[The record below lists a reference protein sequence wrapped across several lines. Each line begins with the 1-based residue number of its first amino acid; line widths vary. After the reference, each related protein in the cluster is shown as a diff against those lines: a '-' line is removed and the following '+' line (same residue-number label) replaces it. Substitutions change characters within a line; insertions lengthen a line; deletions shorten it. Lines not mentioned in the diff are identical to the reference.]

1 MMGTSSPCLTTC
13 ADPYLLA
20 REGPWSSCWHR
31 GVSRAWWLGLPDLSN
46 HLAWPR
52 PGRESRPAEVHGK
65 SRAWVEKSV
74 LSRYN
79 SLSPISGLYPG
90 PLYNLQPPPGHLG
103 RCLCKKAPQPPA
115 MPPIPNTQFL
125 LTASRQSQG
134 PGPSSWS
141 LFPRPHPSLGTTFPV
156 STLCTFFSE
165 LLRGFSLKTMK
176 RNLQTGGSILS
187 WVCMEGK
194 KRQRGG

>member
-1 MMGTSSPCLTTC
+1 MSVGHGGWVCQTCQTIWPGHGQVGKADQQRFMERAGPGWRRVSCQDTIPCLLFP
-13 ADPYLLA
+13 AFIRAPYII
-20 REGPWSSCWHR
+20 
-31 GVSRAWWLGLPDLSN
+31 SR
-46 HLAWPR
+46 
-52 PGRESRPAEVHGK
+52 
-65 SRAWVEKSV
+65 
-74 LSRYN
+74 
-79 SLSPISGLYPG
+79 
-90 PLYNLQPPPGHLG
+90 PPPGHLG
-103 RCLCKKAPQPPA
+103 HCLCKKAPQPPA
-115 MPPIPNTQFL
+115 MPPKPNTHFL